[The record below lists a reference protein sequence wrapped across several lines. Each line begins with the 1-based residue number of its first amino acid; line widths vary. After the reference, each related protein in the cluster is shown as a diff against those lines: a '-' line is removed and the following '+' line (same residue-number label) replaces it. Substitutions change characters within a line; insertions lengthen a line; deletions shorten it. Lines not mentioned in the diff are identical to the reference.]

1 MAAAHPSPV
10 RAARSAHGPWS
21 DPSASAA
28 TTAFDEVFCNINLGI
43 ISVNRALMLAG
54 SQPENEH
61 KKKKKR
67 LGAEGARGKG
77 L

>member
-1 MAAAHPSPV
+1 MAAAHPV
-10 RAARSAHGPWS
+10 CAARSAHGSRS
-21 DPSASAA
+21 DPSASVA
-28 TTAFDEVFCNINLGI
+28 TTGFDEAFCNINLGM

-54 SQPENEH
+54 SQPENL
-61 KKKKKR
+61 KKKKR